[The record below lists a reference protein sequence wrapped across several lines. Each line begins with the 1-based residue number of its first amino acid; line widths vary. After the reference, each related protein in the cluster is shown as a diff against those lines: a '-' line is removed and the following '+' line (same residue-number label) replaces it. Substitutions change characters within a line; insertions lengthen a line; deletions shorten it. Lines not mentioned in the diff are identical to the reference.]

1 MSRRWP
7 YFAYVFAV
15 ALLGMVA
22 LGAALELSAQLN
34 VLWTRFPGPAGL
46 RNLIVLLVLGALGL
60 AGLVGVARLPRRWAL
75 LIAVGALLATRLAAL
90 IWVEPALVRDM
101 QAYDS
106 LARGVLAGE
115 CCFGDRPMG
124 YPMLLAIPYALGL
137 PGELVGFVFAIAAA
151 PLLWLLGRAVADE
164 RSGAVAV
171 YIYAVAPSLA
181 LFSGVLMTET
191 VYATALL
198 AALVPFVGGVRE
210 GSAALSGLLL
220 GASQYIR
227 ATSVYLAPVFLV
239 AMIRRRA
246 WKAAGAFSALL
257 IVALLPVIVATGGVS
272 TSTIGGL
279 SLMMGTN
286 QASDGWYNE
295 PDVALYAT
303 WGDDRERLAVDEAVR
318 RVASDPRGFAE
329 LAVRKSHAMWTQE
342 HYGVTFAMTDAG
354 ASQADQAA
362 AFLAS
367 QFVYTLILIAAVV
380 TGWRLRHGRPL
391 LAWLIL
397 GIFVSVGAIHIF
409 AEVQPRYHAYV
420 VPLFIVLAAP
430 AIARLARRRE
440 PASI

>member
-1 MSRRWP
+1 
-7 YFAYVFAV
+7 
-15 ALLGMVA
+15 MVA
-22 LGAALELSAQLN
+22 IGATLELSTQLN
-34 VLWTRFPGPAGL
+34 VLWTRFSGPIGL
-46 RNLIVLLVLGALGL
+46 RNLVVLVALGALGL

-75 LIAVGALLATRLAAL
+75 VVAVGALLVTRVAAL
-90 IWVEPALVRDM
+90 IWVEPELVRDM

-115 CCFGDRPMG
+115 CCFGVRPMG
-124 YPMLLAIPYALGL
+124 YPMLLAIPYSLGL
-137 PGELVGFVFAIAAA
+137 PGELVGFVFALAAA

-171 YIYAVAPSLA
+171 YIYAVTPSLA

-198 AALVPFVGGVRE
+198 AALAPFVSGVRASS
-210 GSAALSGLLL
+210 GALSGLVL
-220 GASQYIR
+220 GVSQYIR
-227 ATSVYLAPVFLV
+227 ATSIYLAPVFLI

-246 WKAAGAFSALL
+246 WKAVGAFSALL
-257 IVALLPVIVATGGVS
+257 LVALLPVIVATGGVS

-295 PDVALYAT
+295 PDVALYST
-303 WGDDRERLAVDEAVR
+303 WGDDRERRAVDEAVR
-318 RVASDPRGFAE
+318 RVAGDPRGFAE

-342 HYGVTFAMTDAG
+342 YYGVTFALTDAG
-354 ASQADQAA
+354 ASEADQAA

-367 QFVYTLILIAAVV
+367 QFVYTLVLIAAVW
-380 TGWRLRHGRPL
+380 TAWRLRYDRPVL
-391 LAWLIL
+391 VWLIL
-397 GIFVSVGAIHIF
+397 GIFVTVGAIHVF
-409 AEVQPRYHAYV
+409 TEVQPRYHAYV

-430 AIARLARRRE
+430 AIARIAARRD
-440 PASI
+440 PASL